1 MKSMTMSLMTVLLV
15 AAGAMASDPLEND
28 FKAVFAKH
36 WQISKEFTLAVAEDM
51 PAENYDFKPNPQ
63 EMSFGELMTHI
74 ALSNSEAFARVAGTK
89 ELAQPSGKDK
99 QTAIK
104 FLADSFDQCAKDFA
118 AMRPEQFDK
127 MFDIPEGRQATGLEV
142 LWWAFTDTAHHRG
155 QAEVYL
161 RVKNITPPH
170 YRF

>member
-1 MKSMTMSLMTVLLV
+1 MGLLF
-15 AAGAMASDPLEND
+15 ALFLAGTSTASDPLEND

-36 WQISKEFTLAVAEDM
+36 WQISKEFTLAVAEAM
-51 PAENYDFKPNPQ
+51 PAESYGFKPNPQ
-63 EMSFGELMTHI
+63 EMSFGELMIHI
-74 ALSNSEAFARVAGTK
+74 AQSNSEAFSRVAGTK
-89 ELAQPSGKDK
+89 ELAQPSGNDK

-104 FLADSFDQCAKDFA
+104 FLADSFDKCAKDFA
-118 AMRPEQFDK
+118 AMTPEQFDK
-127 MFDIPEGRQATGLEV
+127 MFDISGGRQATGLEI

-155 QAEVYL
+155 QAEVYQ